1 LNFGELLSSMPETET
16 AEKELQAFND
26 ELVAK
31 GTEMEEKLNVELE
44 AYLKARD
51 SGTESPIQLAAREEK
66 LQQGRNE
73 LASFQQKAQTDLNN
87 KRQELLG
94 PVIEKATEAIE
105 AVAKEGSY
113 LLIFDTSVFNAVLF
127 ADESIDV
134 MDKVKAKLG
143 LQ

>member
-1 LNFGELLSSMPETET
+1 
-16 AEKELQAFND
+16 LQAFND